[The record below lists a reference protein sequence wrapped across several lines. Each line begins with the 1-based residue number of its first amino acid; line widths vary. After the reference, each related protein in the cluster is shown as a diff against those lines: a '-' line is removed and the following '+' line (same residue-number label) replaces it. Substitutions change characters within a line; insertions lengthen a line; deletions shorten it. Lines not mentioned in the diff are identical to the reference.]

1 MWRDRIL
8 EAQKEKGVSIRFM
21 AEYTQLS
28 EKTVRRML
36 TDPDCAPYVDNV
48 ITLGA
53 AVGLAPR
60 DVFSE
65 TGVVVGDQGLSELQA
80 EVDKLKAERDALAA
94 ENAVLKDKV
103 ESLKDKVDSLK
114 DDLIAALKQKVNK

>member
-36 TDPDCAPYVDNV
+36 TDPENVPYVDNV
-48 ITLGA
+48 IVVGA
-53 AVGLAPR
+53 SVGLSPR
-60 DVFSE
+60 DLFSE
-65 TGVVVGDQGLSELQA
+65 TGLVVGDQGLSELQA

-94 ENAVLKDKV
+94 ENTILKDKV
-103 ESLKDKVDSLK
+103 ETLKDKVDSLK
-114 DDLIAALKQKVNK
+114 DDLIAALKQKVNN

>member
-8 EAQKEKGVSIRFM
+8 EAQREKGISIKFM

-36 TDPDCAPYVDNV
+36 TDPEHAPYIDNV

-53 AVGLAPR
+53 SVGLAPR

-65 TGVVVGDQGLSELQA
+65 SGVVVGDQGLSELQA
-80 EVDKLKAERDALAA
+80 EVDKIKAERDALAA
-94 ENAVLKDKV
+94 ENTLLKRKID
-103 ESLKDKVDSLK
+103 DLK
-114 DDLIAALKQKVNK
+114 DDLIDALKQKVNK